1 MIAVTNISE
10 YLDENAIKMI
20 ILPKTKIIYQNN
32 QNDLKLV
39 SNVLS
44 CIERSLDRLD
54 KSQIIDEIMPLLHE
68 IRLNDPMVILRVVSK
83 YYVLSYFIVLYFILL

>member
-10 YLDENAIKMI
+10 YLDEQAIKMI

-54 KSQIIDEIMPLLHE
+54 KSQIIDEIMPLLLE

-83 YYVLSYFIVLYFILL
+83 SFQLIYY